1 MSDLVVGPLSA
12 FASSASWRPQPDDP
26 RFAMVNAR
34 LLLYRSA
41 VLGGDDSDDPV
52 LRAAAVSRL
61 GQRNAKLLEAVT
73 ARRAAAMRALGN
85 VRTLVLRIEGAVV
98 TGTGAGAIR
107 DVGIELHGTYGWPIL
122 PGSSLK
128 GVAREYARQIGTPY
142 TEIFGSAPEEEPQ
155 LPGSV
160 TFFDALPSA
169 AGVEVAVHT
178 MTPHTRGYRSAVDAG
193 QGPAAPG
200 EHINPIPINF
210 LVAAG
215 GTFVAH
221 LSGPPEDVEIAAGLL
236 SKAVYDLGV
245 GAKTAAGY
253 GYLTEQR

>member
-12 FASSASWRPQPDDP
+12 FASSALWRPQPDDP
-26 RFAMVNAR
+26 RLTTVNAR
-34 LLLYRSA
+34 LLLHRSA
-41 VLGGDDSDDPV
+41 VLSDSDDDPI

-61 GQRNAKLLEAVT
+61 GQRNTKLLKAVAT
-73 ARRAAAMRALGN
+73 RRAAAMRALGN

-128 GVAREYARQIGTPY
+128 GVAREYARQIGTPH

-169 AGVEVAVHT
+169 EGVEVAVHT
-178 MTPHTRGYRSAVDAG
+178 MTPHTRGYRSAVDVS

-200 EHINPIPINF
+200 EHVSPIPINF
-210 LVAAG
+210 LVAVG
-215 GTFVAH
+215 GSFVAH
-221 LSGPPEDVEIAAGLL
+221 LGGPPGDVEIAAGLL
-236 SKAVYDLGV
+236 RDAVDDLGV

-253 GYLTEQR
+253 GYLREQS